1 MATDVLYGNS
11 NTYFNMKR
19 FEDSIDNMG
28 IVRQKII
35 EKRRS
40 MLIFDKILMIFF
52 LISFL
57 IVIVIFGRIIYESLK
72 IKEKSKQITKLE
84 AMLNEKRFDRETII
98 EELKSGIKY
107 DNLKAKAYLELNMI
121 TPTEKNIIYFEKDEE
136 KFER

>member
-1 MATDVLYGNS
+1 MAADVLYGNS

-72 IKEKSKQITKLE
+72 IKEKSRQITKLE